1 MSFVH
6 LHVHSTYSL
15 LDGFSDIKKL
25 VAATKSMG
33 MDSIALTDHG
43 TMFGSIEFYNAAR
56 AAGIK
61 PIIGLEAYL
70 SARGMT
76 DRDSKLDKHSNHMLL
91 LAQNEVGYHNLLQ
104 IASAAQVEGFYY
116 FPRIDR
122 DYLAKHAE
130 GLIAT
135 SGCMAAEIPR
145 AIMAGD
151 MDIVRKKLDWYY
163 DVFGKENYF
172 LELQEHNIAELP
184 GINKALLGL
193 GERYQARYVATN
205 DVHYINQEDSKL
217 QDVLL
222 AVQTGTTLR
231 DPNRMRMGDNS
242 YYLRTPEEMAR
253 IFSEVPEAISNTQLI
268 ADRCSIDLE
277 RKSYH
282 LPLFEVPDGFTS
294 ETYLRHLCEEGFIRR
309 YGVRVK
315 DPKVRDRLEYEL
327 GIIHKMG
334 FDTYF
339 LIVCGPVPV
348 CPPGRRLVQRAWFGR
363 RFDGG
368 LHPGYHPGGT
378 HRPRLDL

>member
-1 MSFVH
+1 M
-6 LHVHSTYSL
+6 
-15 LDGFSDIKKL
+15 
-25 VAATKSMG
+25 
-33 MDSIALTDHG
+33 
-43 TMFGSIEFYNAAR
+43 
-56 AAGIK
+56 
-61 PIIGLEAYL
+61 P
-70 SARGMT
+70 
-76 DRDSKLDKHSNHMLL
+76 L

-135 SGCMAAEIPR
+135 SGCMAPAEIPR

-277 RKSYH
+277 KKGYH
-282 LPLFEVPDGFTS
+282 LPLFEVLKDLPL
-294 ETYLRHLCEEGFIRR
+294 TYTCASCAKMVSTGGTASGYICGRFGN
-309 YGVRVK
+309 GWK
-315 DPKVRDRLEYEL
+315 YEL
-327 GIIHKMG
+327 GVIHQMG
-334 FDTYF
+334 FDTDF
-339 LIVCGPVPV
+339 LDCVGRVPYAREQGIWYNARGSAAGSMV
-348 CPPGRRLVQRAWFGR
+348 AYSL
-363 RFDGG
+363 
-368 LHPGYHPGGT
+368 GYHAGRT
-378 HRPRLDL
+378 DQSWIDL

>member
-1 MSFVH
+1 
-6 LHVHSTYSL
+6 
-15 LDGFSDIKKL
+15 
-25 VAATKSMG
+25 
-33 MDSIALTDHG
+33 
-43 TMFGSIEFYNAAR
+43 
-56 AAGIK
+56 
-61 PIIGLEAYL
+61 
-70 SARGMT
+70 
-76 DRDSKLDKHSNHMLL
+76 
-91 LAQNEVGYHNLLQ
+91 
-104 IASAAQVEGFYY
+104 VEGFYY

-122 DYLAKHAE
+122 DFLAKHAE

-172 LELQEHNIAELP
+172 LELQEHNIVELP

-253 IFSEVPEAISNTQLI
+253 IFSEVPEAVSNTQLI

-294 ETYLRHLCEEGFIRR
+294 ETYLRHLCEEGLSAATVSASKTRR
-309 YGVRVK
+309 SATGWNTSWASSTRWGSTPTSSSSQTCVALPVR
-315 DPKVRDRLEYEL
+315 KVSGTTRVVL
-327 GIIHKMG
+327 
-334 FDTYF
+334 
-339 LIVCGPVPV
+339 P
-348 CPPGRRLVQRAWFGR
+348 LVRWW
-363 RFDGG
+363 
-368 LHPGYHPGGT
+368 LTLSILPWWNPST
-378 HRPRLDL
+378 MV